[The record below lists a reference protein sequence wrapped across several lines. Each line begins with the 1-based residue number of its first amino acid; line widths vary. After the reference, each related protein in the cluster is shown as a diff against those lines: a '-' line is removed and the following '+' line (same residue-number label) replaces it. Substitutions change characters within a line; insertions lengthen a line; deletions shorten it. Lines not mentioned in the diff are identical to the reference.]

1 VKRHCVWAVC
11 LSQDCL
17 DIYASF
23 GLFLTL
29 GRANVGKSTLLNA
42 LMGRTDMV
50 RVSKKAGHT
59 KSLNF
64 FRLGIEPDQLVL
76 VDSPGYGMRGR
87 REFSGVFDEYM
98 KHRSQLQRVFILI
111 NAQHG
116 ILDSDRMMMEHLSEI
131 FPQRENPFTLQPV
144 ITKIDSLAAKGR
156 LAPLILDLDATT
168 HTTLGNAKR
177 SLNAIRQDIAA
188 LQLSKGG
195 NPQPAILDPILTAA
209 TTVPPFGIE
218 QLRTSVEEACSLTRP

>member
-1 VKRHCVWAVC
+1 
-11 LSQDCL
+11 
-17 DIYASF
+17 
-23 GLFLTL
+23 
-29 GRANVGKSTLLNA
+29 
-42 LMGRTDMV
+42 MGRTDMV

-144 ITKIDSLAAKGR
+144 ITKIDSLAAKG
-156 LAPLILDLDATT
+156 
-168 HTTLGNAKR
+168 NAKR